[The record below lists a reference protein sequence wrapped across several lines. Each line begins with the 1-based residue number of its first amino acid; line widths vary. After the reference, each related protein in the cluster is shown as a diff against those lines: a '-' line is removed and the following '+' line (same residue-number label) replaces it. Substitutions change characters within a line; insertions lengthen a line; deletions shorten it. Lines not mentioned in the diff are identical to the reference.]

1 MLTSLAFIFILGM
14 VMASIFE
21 KLKLPR
27 IIGMLLAGIILG
39 PYVFNIL
46 ENQIME
52 ISPDLREMALIIIL
66 LRAGISINLKDL
78 KKVGRPAIL
87 MSTLPAIFE
96 IFAFAV
102 FGPIFLNITM
112 LDGAIIG
119 SILGAVS
126 PAIVVPKMVYL
137 MDKKY
142 GVKKSIPQLILAG
155 SSLDDIFVIV
165 LFSTFVNLARG
176 GSTSFINFLNI
187 PISIIL
193 GAGLGISFG
202 GVFAWFLERRYNH
215 DEYVRNSKKIIILL
229 GLSFLLVAIETWL
242 KPYVAISGL
251 IAVMCLASYLR
262 VKTTTFVS
270 NRIAEKLGKIW
281 LASEIILFVLVGAA
295 VNIQYTLNAG
305 FGALLMIFIAL
316 FFRSVGVYL
325 CMIGTELNF
334 KEKLFCIISY
344 IPKATVQAVIGSIP
358 LTLGLGCGEIAL
370 SVAVMSIIVTAPLG
384 AILMEVSY
392 KKLLTQDE

>member
-21 KLKLPR
+21 KFKLPR

-46 ENQIME
+46 EKQIIE

-96 IFAFAV
+96 IIAFAI

-112 LDGAIIG
+112 LDGAVIG

-142 GVKKSIPQLILAG
+142 GTKKSIPQLILAG

-165 LFSTFVNLARG
+165 LFSSFVNLERG
-176 GSTSFINFLNI
+176 DSMSVMNFLNI
-187 PISIIL
+187 PISILL
-193 GAGLGISFG
+193 GAGLGILFG
-202 GVFAWFLERRYNH
+202 GAFAWFLERRYNH

-229 GLSFLLVAIETWL
+229 GLSFLLIAIEIWL
-242 KPYVAISGL
+242 KPYVAVSGL
-251 IAVMCLASYLR
+251 IAVMTLASCLR

-281 LASEIILFVLVGAA
+281 IASEVILFVLVGAE
-295 VNIQYTLNAG
+295 VNIQYTLSAG

-325 CMIGTELNF
+325 CMFETELNF

-358 LTLGLGCGEIAL
+358 LSIGLSCGEIAL

-384 AILMEVSY
+384 AILMEISY